1 MIRRAMGMLRLEDRL
16 QGRFRIDAKVAEGGM
31 GVVYRGFDL
40 DFDQTI
46 AINVLR
52 PGAVDNVERFARE
65 ATVLATL
72 DHPGVVRYV
81 AHGVAH
87 EGSSFLV
94 MEWVDGT
101 TLAEHHARVGLNQIG
116 RASCRERV

>member
-1 MIRRAMGMLRLEDRL
+1 MLRLEDRL
-16 QGRFRIDAKVAEGGM
+16 LGRFRIDSQVAEGGM

-40 DFDQTI
+40 EFDQPI
-46 AINVLR
+46 AIKVLR
-52 PGAVDNVERFARE
+52 PGAVDNVERFRRE
-65 ATVLATL
+65 AMVLATL

-87 EGSSFLV
+87 EGSPFLI

-101 TLAEHHARVGLNQIG
+101 TLAEHH
-116 RASCRERV
+116 ERV